1 MSKKQVEKIRTT
13 GTVVCTKQHGATLF
27 FLVDVELGNDIVRAI
42 SLNYSSKSGGIKIG
56 KRVMVDYWEYKNGQ
70 RRVDILGEGMIKC
83 EDDLKVEFTI
93 LIGFIILAIIVCT
106 VCIVTGR

>member
-1 MSKKQVEKIRTT
+1 MLMDKIRTM

-42 SLNYSSKSGGIKIG
+42 SMNYSSKSGGIKIG
-56 KRVMVDYWEYKNGQ
+56 KRVMVDYWEAKNGN

-83 EDDLKVEFTI
+83 EDDLKVELTV
-93 LIGFIILAIIVCT
+93 FICWVIAAIIVCT
-106 VCIVTGR
+106 ICIMK

>member
-1 MSKKQVEKIRTT
+1 MLMDKIRTT

-42 SLNYSSKSGGIKIG
+42 SINYSSKSGGIKIG
-56 KRVMVDYWEYKNGQ
+56 KRVMVDYWEAKNGN

-83 EDDLKVEFTI
+83 EDDLKVELTV
-93 LIGFIILAIIVCT
+93 FICWVIAAIIVCT
-106 VCIVTGR
+106 ICIMK